1 MPRTLN
7 LLIRSITNSPKFP
20 LGVIGLA
27 FSISF
32 LLHLHALNIDLV
44 SVHVWRQT
52 ETQTV
57 INNFYKED
65 FNILNPRINYRRD
78 GSGILRKEFPIMQ
91 WLFACFYKVF
101 GEHIII
107 SRLLTLWIS
116 FFSIFGLYQLL
127 FKLSSDKTISAIG
140 AWCLTFS
147 PAFFYYSIC
156 PLPDNFA
163 LCLSIWGTTLF
174 LTYLQNNRMKYFWG
188 MTILLMVGTL
198 AKLPYILFYAIPVF
212 YFIQEKNRNALL
224 KLFILAVSII
234 PVVIWYALAIPTWNN
249 NGITTGIISNQMP
262 ISTWFYYLFSNLFS
276 VFPELLLNYGSVGLF
291 LIGAY
296 FTLKY
301 RPQQKKLFLS
311 FLVCVFCVCIYFLFE
326 INMIKDMHDYYLFPF
341 LPFLFIVVAYGA
353 KRLLALDKK
362 AISFFVIISLCLLP
376 LTTFLRMQ
384 SRWKIDSPGFNK
396 DLYTYKNELRTISKP
411 SDLVVVGNDVSQFIF
426 LYYIDRKGWVFNENQ
441 LDAQT
446 LQQMIQKGA
455 KYLYTDSK
463 VIQEKGELKP
473 NIEEEVFHKG
483 SIIVYK
489 LKG

>member
-1 MPRTLN
+1 MLSTLN
-7 LLIRSITNSPKFP
+7 TLIRSITSSYKFP
-20 LGVIGLA
+20 IGVISLA
-27 FSISF
+27 FVISF
-32 LLHLHALNIDLV
+32 LLHFHALNIDLV

-65 FNILNPRINYRRD
+65 FNILNPRINYRGD
-78 GSGILRKEFPIMQ
+78 GNGILRKEFPIMQ

-107 SRLLTLWIS
+107 SRLITLLIS
-116 FFSIFGLYQLL
+116 FLSILGLYHLIL
-127 FKLSSDKTISAIG
+127 KLSNDKTTASIG
-140 AWCLTFS
+140 AWSFTFS

-163 LCLSIWGTTLF
+163 LCLSIWGITLF
-174 LTYLQNNRMKYFWG
+174 LTYIQTSRMKYFWG
-188 MTILLMVGTL
+188 MTILIVIGTL

-212 YFIQEKNRNALL
+212 YFIQKKNRNALL
-224 KLFILAVSII
+224 KLFILAVSAI
-234 PVVIWYALAIPTWNN
+234 PFVIWYALAIPTWNH

-291 LIGAY
+291 LAGIY
-296 FTLKY
+296 FTLKI
-301 RPQQKKLFLS
+301 RPQRKKLFRPF
-311 FLVCVFCVCIYFLFE
+311 FLCVFGVCLYFLFE

-341 LPFLFIVVAYGA
+341 LPFLFIVVAYGT
-353 KRLLALDKK
+353 KQLLSLDKK
-362 AISFFVIISLCLLP
+362 AVSLFVIISLFILP

-384 SRWKIDSPGFNK
+384 SRWNTDSPGFNK
-396 DLYTYKNELRTISKP
+396 DLYTYKSELRTISNP

-463 VIQEKGELKP
+463 EIQEKGELKP
-473 NIEEEVFHKG
+473 NIEQEVFRKG